1 MDVMFYSLKEVA
13 EKLNKSEDEIK
24 EMVRQGILR
33 EFREGP
39 NSLFKV
45 DEVEALISETSFMS
59 SEPTTASESLADE
72 DEIFFGTEPTE
83 PAEPSVTPEPTEM
96 PGLMDTSELGMI
108 EEPAFPPEPAPTPE
122 PATTPEPEPI
132 EMPGLMDTS
141 ELGMI
146 EEPVE
151 TPEPTMAEE
160 PAIPPAPTPEPTTT
174 PEPEPF
180 EMSGL
185 MDTSEL
191 GMIEE
196 PAETPEPTMAEEP
209 AFPPEPAPTPEPEPV
224 EMPELM
230 DTSESMVTPEP
241 IDTAAL
247 ESELTGADTAL
258 AGEGIDVLESMDT
271 GPQATDDTVIEAKD
285 TTTETSL
292 QEIEEDV
299 NLDSFGSGSGLL
311 DLSLQADDTSL
322 GGILDEIYA
331 PEAGEGQPVDEAT
344 GSAME
349 MAAEAEHM
357 LPGEGFAAPGP
368 SRGVP
373 LAAQAY
379 AEPEPD
385 TVSNAMGLMLFL
397 PLLAIIYT
405 AIVAVTGFSDI
416 MPAIREKVQKIIWP
430 IAGGAAFVAILIVLI
445 AYMLSGK
452 GAKEGKKEKV
462 NKAKKAKKGKKVEE
476 AVPESPED
484 TAV

>member
-1 MDVMFYSLKEVA
+1 MA
-13 EKLNKSEDEIK
+13 E
-24 EMVRQGILR
+24 
-33 EFREGP
+33 
-39 NSLFKV
+39 
-45 DEVEALISETSFMS
+45 
-59 SEPTTASESLADE
+59 
-72 DEIFFGTEPTE
+72 E
-83 PAEPSVTPEPTEM
+83 PAVPPEPSATPEPME
-96 PGLMDTSELGMI
+96 
-108 EEPAFPPEPAPTPE
+108 
-122 PATTPEPEPI
+122 TPEPEPM
-132 EMPGLMDTS
+132 EMPD
-141 ELGMI
+141 
-146 EEPVE
+146 
-151 TPEPTMAEE
+151 
-160 PAIPPAPTPEPTTT
+160 
-174 PEPEPF
+174 
-180 EMSGL
+180 L

-196 PAETPEPTMAEEP
+196 PAETPEPTPSPEPTAEPEPVEIPELIDTSELGMIEEP
-209 AFPPEPAPTPEPEPV
+209 VEAPEPAPTPEPPAEPEPV
-224 EMPELM
+224 EMSELM

-285 TTTETSL
+285 TTAETSL

-331 PEAGEGQPVDEAT
+331 PEAGEGQQADEAT

-349 MAAEAEHM
+349 MADEADHM
-357 LPGEGFAAPGP
+357 LPGEGLTVPGP
-368 SRGVP
+368 SRGVQ
-373 LAAQAY
+373 LATQAY

-385 TVSNAMGLMLFL
+385 TVSNAFGYMLIL
-397 PLLAIIYT
+397 PLLAIAYT
-405 AIVAVTGFSDI
+405 AIVAETGFRDI
-416 MPAIREKVQKIIWP
+416 MPAIREKVQSIIWP
-430 IAGGAAFVAILIVLI
+430 IMGGTAFVAILIVLV

-462 NKAKKAKKGKKVEE
+462 KKAKKAKKGKKVEE